1 MFTLLF
7 YVKVLDAALAVFI
20 ALIADDTRHILELSV
35 ETDFIKVSVK
45 LLPIATELDAL
56 WASEDMKTRA
66 TVVSASLPK
75 LEMSMVRPSKSRLLN
90 QCLNE
95 RLGSS

>member
-20 ALIADDTRHILELSV
+20 ALIADDTRHILELSG

-45 LLPIATELDAL
+45 LLPIATELDA
-56 WASEDMKTRA
+56 
-66 TVVSASLPK
+66 V
-75 LEMSMVRPSKSRLLN
+75 
-90 QCLNE
+90 CL
-95 RLGSS
+95 RSVLHPRQRVAVGL